1 MLLSYGLISL
11 EDMRF
16 NFGLI
21 NEGIPDADSDLENEI
36 SKSKIR
42 REERYENIKL
52 GVEHTQESK
61 Q

>member
-1 MLLSYGLISL
+1 MISL

-21 NEGIPDADSDLENEI
+21 TEGIPDADSDLENEI
-36 SKSKIR
+36 SKSKVR

-52 GVEHTQESK
+52 GIEHALESK
-61 Q
+61 E